1 MRRAL
6 SLAILLL
13 FSIAAMPQSP
23 VVTGT
28 LSDTAAGRKL
38 FRGSVALL
46 KMGDSILIR
55 HSRSDVEG
63 AFRLTAPDTGKYL
76 LLITYPNY
84 ADYFDQISISS
95 EGAKLGD
102 IPLTPKSKLMEEIL
116 VKKRV
121 AAIQYRGDTT
131 FYTADSFKVKAG
143 ASVEDLLRVMPGF
156 TIDKSGKI
164 TAQGERVQKV
174 LVDGEEFF
182 SDDPTIATRNLNADM
197 VQNVEVFNKK
207 SDKAEFTGIDDGS
220 KTKTINLKL
229 KEEKKNGYFGKVD
242 LGTDLK
248 NFYNN
253 NAMANYFKGKRKF
266 SAYGILSNNGKTGLN
281 WSESTNYGGGNNNM
295 EMGTS
300 DDGGMYMILN
310 GNGDEFDNN
319 NYQGEG
325 IPRAIAMGAHYSDKW
340 ANDKQHING
349 NYRFNQIDNDAN
361 ITTKTQFILPD
372 TLYYNNETNH
382 TYNYRNRNLLEGV
395 YDINLDSSSSI
406 KVRMDGSLGLNKKEN
421 DYTGESV
428 SADGAPVNNTRR
440 TQTSEGD
447 NKTLNANLSYRKKF
461 KKQGHSLSL
470 SMKETFTESGSNGF
484 LHADNSYYD
493 SKGFVVRHDTIDQ
506 RKLND
511 NRALGLSGT
520 VSYTRPISKRSY
532 LSWDYGLE
540 IDNRQ
545 TARTTLERTD
555 PNKPQYDQTVAALT
569 NSFNYDVMIHRLG
582 MYYRYNKPK
591 KINFNIGGKAIS
603 TRMDQSDL
611 VRDTSRRYTYWN
623 FAPQAGLNLQMK
635 KNRNL
640 WMNYNGQT
648 QQPSIQQLQPIV
660 DNSDP
665 LNVYIGNPSLR
676 PSFSHN
682 LWLNFGQFDI
692 IEEKNMWIGASINTT
707 QHAFGSRDLVD
718 SIGRR
723 VYQTVN
729 VDGNYNYN
737 LNFNYNIKVKK
748 TPLSV
753 SLGTSIA
760 GSNYVNFINGQKNIT
775 STIGLGI
782 EPNMTYYVDKKFNI
796 AIFFNLRYNRSTSSI
811 RPDVNT
817 DYWVQEHRVEGSV
830 QLPWKLEW
838 ETDVNFF
845 IRQKTDVFQTNNNVV
860 LWNMSLFKK
869 IGKDDKFRF
878 GVMANDLLNQNIGFK
893 RDISTNY
900 ISEKTYNTYRQYFM
914 VSLRWNFAR
923 NGKPQDF

>member
-1 MRRAL
+1 MAVR
-6 SLAILLL
+6 S
-13 FSIAAMPQSP
+13 QSP
-23 VVTGT
+23 TITGA
-28 LSDTAAGRKL
+28 LSDTTAGKKL
-38 FRGSVALL
+38 AKGSVALL
-46 KMGDSILIR
+46 KAGDSTLVG
-55 HSRSDVEG
+55 HTRSDADG
-63 AFRLTAPDTGKYL
+63 AFHLNAPDTGKF
-76 LLITYPNY
+76 LIFISYPTY
-84 ADYFDQISISS
+84 ADYFDQVTVNR

-102 IPLTPKSKLMEEIL
+102 IFLTPRSKLMEEIL

-121 AAIQYRGDTT
+121 AAIQYHGDTT
-131 FYTADSFKVKAG
+131 IYTADSFKVKAG
-143 ASVEDLLRVMPGF
+143 ASVEDLLKVMPGF

-207 SDKAEFTGIDDGS
+207 SDQAEFTGIDDGS

-242 LGTDLK
+242 LGTDFK

-281 WSESTNYGGGNNNM
+281 WSEATNYGGGNNNV

-300 DDGGMYMILN
+300 DDGGMYMMWN

-325 IPRAIAMGAHYSDKW
+325 IPRAIATGAHYSDKW
-340 ANDKQHING
+340 ANDKQHLNA
-349 NYRFNQIDNDAN
+349 NYRYNQIDNDAN
-361 ITTKTQFILPD
+361 INTRTQYILPD

-395 YDINLDSSSSI
+395 YDVNLDSSSTI
-406 KVRMDGSLGLNKKEN
+406 KIRMDGSLGHNKKEN
-421 DYTGESV
+421 DYTGESL
-428 SADGAPVNNTRR
+428 SADGAPVNDTRR
-440 TQTSEGD
+440 IQTSEGD
-447 NKTLNANLSYRKKF
+447 NKALNANLSYRKKF
-461 KKQGHSLSL
+461 KKQGHTLSFT
-470 SMKETFTESGSNGF
+470 MKETFTESSSVGF
-484 LHADNSYYD
+484 LRADNSYFD

-540 IDNRQ
+540 VDNRQ

-555 PNKPQYDQTVAALT
+555 PTKPVYDKTVSALT

-591 KINFNIGGKAIS
+591 KLNFNIGGKAIS
-603 TRMDQSDL
+603 TRMDQADL
-611 VRDTSRRYTYWN
+611 VRDTSRRYTFWN

-635 KNRNL
+635 KNRNIWL
-640 WMNYNGQT
+640 NYNGET
-648 QQPSIQQLQPIV
+648 QQPTIQQLQPIV
-660 DNSDP
+660 DNTDP
-665 LNVYIGNPSLR
+665 LNLYIGNPSLK
-676 PSFSHN
+676 PAFNHN
-682 LWLNFGQFDI
+682 LWLNMGQFDF
-692 IEEKNMWIGASINTT
+692 IEERGMWVGGGFNASQN
-707 QHAFGSRDLVD
+707 AFGSRDVVD

-729 VDGNYNYN
+729 VNGNYSYN
-737 LNFNYNIKVKK
+737 LNFNYNFKVKK
-748 TPLSV
+748 TPMTLTFGGS
-753 SLGTSIA
+753 A
-760 GSNYVNFINGQKNIT
+760 NGSNYVNFINGQKNIT
-775 STIGLGI
+775 KTIGAGI
-782 EPNMTYYVDKKFNI
+782 EPSINYYVDKKFNFSI
-796 AIFFNLRYNRSTSSI
+796 NLNFRYNRSTSSI

-817 DYWVQEHRVEGSV
+817 DYWVQEHHVDAGI

-838 ETDVNFF
+838 ESDVNFF
-845 IRQKTDVFQTNNNVV
+845 IRQKTDVFKTNNNVI

-878 GVMANDLLNQNIGFK
+878 GVTANDLLNQNIGFK

-900 ISEKTYNTYRQYFM
+900 ISEKTYNTYRRYFM
-914 VSLRWNFAR
+914 VSLRWNFAK